1 MPRTA
6 TSALADFLRNTGPD
20 SKEVRVAPPS
30 RSGFSRPSTARAIPI
45 IPKDSSVEDVASL
58 SHLLRST
65 SIPPAE
71 TGTQTPTSSI
81 PSPHLSVYLQNHQHN
96 YPGTGS
102 GTVSPMSSSF
112 GPTPVSP
119 GGITGIPAVLRQ
131 KRSHSHSSCSGS
143 RLVARDA
150 SGFTTSDSTSA
161 LADFFR
167 NTTPPIDAEGQA
179 IQRRISRSVA
189 PFRNTMDSDQFELP
203 EGPEHESEH
212 VESNELPPSDL
223 AFLSSVIAPP
233 ESYQSSF
240 SSSTA
245 LLPSNSKKQYDH
257 GVINSVSEPKR
268 KQNRVRDPYAIDFDE
283 LDDDEDM
290 ETLSLI
296 LPKKRREEESLMEFL
311 RNVPPPPQP
320 TPPPENEA
328 MRTVQKKNSSVS
340 LISRFGRT
348 NRKNSIASNA
358 DKFPLPAVPQMH
370 GGYKTQEGD
379 YPSRYMQ
386 GGEQK
391 RLPFNS
397 HLDSANS
404 TSSARFGNRPTLA
417 KGAQIDRDNT
427 DGLADFLK
435 FNEPPLLV
443 RAPASKEDNSAMSK
457 FKNFSFSRKS
467 KRTELPGFV

>member
-20 SKEVRVAPPS
+20 GKEPRVAPPS
-30 RSGFSRPSTARAIPI
+30 RSGNLSRPTTARAIPI
-45 IPKDSSVEDVASL
+45 IPKNSSMEDVASL
-58 SHLLRST
+58 THLLRST
-65 SIPPAE
+65 SIPPTE
-71 TGTQTPTSSI
+71 IHPQTPTPSI
-81 PSPHLSVYLQNHQHN
+81 PSPHLSVHVQNHQHN
-96 YPGTGS
+96 YGGTGS
-102 GTVSPMSSSF
+102 GAASPMASSF

-131 KRSHSHSSCSGS
+131 KRSHSHSSGS

-179 IQRRISRSVA
+179 TQRRISRSVA

-203 EGPEHESEH
+203 EGPENESEH
-212 VESNELPPSDL
+212 VENEIPPSDL
-223 AFLSSVIAPP
+223 TFLSSAVAPP

-245 LLPSNSKKQYDH
+245 LLPSSSKKQYDY

-268 KQNRVRDPYAIDFDE
+268 KQNRVRDPYAIDVDE

-290 ETLSLI
+290 EALSLI
-296 LPKKRREEESLMEFL
+296 LPKKRREEESLMDFL
-311 RNVPPPPQP
+311 RNVPPPPQATP
-320 TPPPENEA
+320 PPPENEV

-340 LISRFGRT
+340 LISRFGRA

-358 DKFPLPAVPQMH
+358 DKFPPAVPQMH

-391 RLPFNS
+391 RPPFTS
-397 HLDSANS
+397 HMDPPVN
-404 TSSARFGNRPTLA
+404 TRFGSRSTPA
-417 KGAQIDRDNT
+417 RDNT
-427 DGLADFLK
+427 DGLTDFLK
-435 FNEPPLLV
+435 FNDSPLV
-443 RAPASKEDNSAMSK
+443 MRAPTSREDNSAMSK
-457 FKNFSFSRKS
+457 FKNFSFSRKP
-467 KRTELPGFV
+467 KRTELPGFA

>member
-1 MPRTA
+1 
-6 TSALADFLRNTGPD
+6 
-20 SKEVRVAPPS
+20 
-30 RSGFSRPSTARAIPI
+30 
-45 IPKDSSVEDVASL
+45 
-58 SHLLRST
+58 
-65 SIPPAE
+65 
-71 TGTQTPTSSI
+71 
-81 PSPHLSVYLQNHQHN
+81 
-96 YPGTGS
+96 
-102 GTVSPMSSSF
+102 MSSSF
-112 GPTPVSP
+112 GPTDVSP

-245 LLPSNSKKQYDH
+245 LLPSNSKKQYDY

-467 KRTELPGFV
+467 KRTELPGVV